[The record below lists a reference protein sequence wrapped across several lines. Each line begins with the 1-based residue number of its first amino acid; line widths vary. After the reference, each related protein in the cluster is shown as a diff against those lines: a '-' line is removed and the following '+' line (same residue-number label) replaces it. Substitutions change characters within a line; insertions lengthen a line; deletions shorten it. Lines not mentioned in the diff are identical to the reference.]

1 MNSSSRQQPTAMKQ
15 FDSQGVEMGS
25 QNFRMMLGKK
35 VNQIQV
41 GFDRKVKDIKPMLL
55 ENACDFLKE
64 KTDTVTKMLT
74 KHHRDIVKQF
84 IEYKERSTQTFK
96 DAKKIQDD
104 VAMLEQMIALKM
116 PVMQAEY
123 YID

>member
-1 MNSSSRQQPTAMKQ
+1 
-15 FDSQGVEMGS
+15 MGS